1 MVKKFVKIHGL
12 AISLYREAPYTS
24 TKGRPVLVKRKLV
37 EPAWIELWFKA
48 TEGEWDDTLWEQ
60 LSDDNKDWFAY
71 CFHMTEQN
79 DNKELEIA
87 LSKKFKKTQQRLN
100 LLEGMV
106 MAGNMNDDLVN
117 EFKSILD
124 SLVASYQLPLKQGSR
139 MKKRLDRTY
148 EMVKRSSN

>member
-12 AISLYREAPYTS
+12 AISLYREAPYVS

-48 TEGEWDDTLWEQ
+48 TEGGWDVTLWEQ

-71 CFHMTEQN
+71 CFHMTEQK
-79 DNKELEIA
+79 DNKELEIS
-87 LSKKFKKTQQRLN
+87 LSKKFKKTQQRLQ
-100 LLEGMV
+100 LLEGMI
-106 MAGNMNDDLVN
+106 MAGNMNDDLVS
-117 EFKSILD
+117 EFKGILD

-148 EMVKRSSN
+148 AALSQKS